1 MLQHKVVGNLH
12 GCLPLLVV
20 YLVKHLIS
28 RRKGHD
34 FGGGVGGDWTPVV
47 FLFHLVPGSGAA
59 MLI

>member
-20 YLVKHLIS
+20 YFVKHLIS

-34 FGGGVGGDWTPVV
+34 FGAGLDSCGVFIPSSAGKRSCHAGLRAD
-47 FLFHLVPGSGAA
+47 
-59 MLI
+59 